1 MDALDR
7 MFEVLATTIRNTNP
21 ALLTA
26 PFTVA
31 DVHQHL
37 IPFRHFR
44 RELGLQSN
52 HEYELTL
59 MSLLSG
65 ERGYLDAD
73 ERLRDALRVE
83 LANGT
88 PDAARFREFAD
99 AHVSLNPSALAKVR
113 PSAPVAPV
121 SVPGSPPQAGA
132 TSATPVSNP
141 ALTCRYCGAAL
152 PADRTLNFCPH
163 CGQNLQ
169 VRHCPACGSEL
180 EADWRFCVSCGKA
193 VS

>member
-7 MFEVLATTIRNTNP
+7 MFEVLATAIRNTNP
-21 ALLTA
+21 ALLTS

-31 DVHQHL
+31 DVHQHI

-99 AHVSLNPSALAKVR
+99 AQVSLNPAALAKVR
-113 PSAPVAPV
+113 AAAPAAPEAA
-121 SVPGSPPQAGA
+121 PQAGA
-132 TSATPVSNP
+132 SSATPVSNP
-141 ALTCRYCGAAL
+141 ALTCRYCGDAL
-152 PADRTLNFCPH
+152 PVGRTLNFCPH

>member
-7 MFEVLATTIRNTNP
+7 MFHVLVAAIQRTNP
-21 ALLTA
+21 ALLTS

-31 DVHQHL
+31 DLHQHI
-37 IPFRHFR
+37 IPYRHFR

-73 ERLRDALRVE
+73 ERLRDALRAE
-83 LANGT
+83 LAVGK
-88 PDAARFREFAD
+88 PDAARVREFAD
-99 AHVSLNPSALAKVR
+99 AQLSLNPAALARVTDAAPPPAPP
-113 PSAPVAPV
+113 PSART
-121 SVPGSPPQAGA
+121 GA

-141 ALTCRYCGAAL
+141 ALNCRYCGEAL
-152 PADRTLNFCPH
+152 PVGRTLNFCPH

-169 VRHCPACGSEL
+169 VQHCPACGSEL
-180 EADWRFCVSCGKA
+180 EAGWRFCVSCGKG